1 MMSAIESGYF
11 VHPLAVCESKQ
22 IGAGTRVWA
31 FTHVLAG
38 AKIGSHCNL
47 GEHVFVENRVSIG
60 ENCTIKNGVALWD
73 FVTLEEGV
81 FIGPNA
87 VFTNDLRPRAFI
99 RRNCDT
105 FLPTVVKRGATI
117 GANATIV
124 CGVTIGQYALIGA
137 GTVIARD
144 IPPHSLVV
152 GNPGRIIGKVC
163 YCGSRLNESGFC
175 ETCNLPLLNN
185 SEAHAVLLHRDSPAE
200 VLPTEVDRPRKKAG

>member
-1 MMSAIESGYF
+1 M
-11 VHPLAVCESKQ
+11 
-22 IGAGTRVWA
+22 
-31 FTHVLAG
+31 
-38 AKIGSHCNL
+38 
-47 GEHVFVENRVSIG
+47 ENRVSLG
-60 ENCTIKNGVALWD
+60 NHCTIKNGVAIWD
-73 FVTLEEGV
+73 FVTLEDGV
-81 FIGPNA
+81 FIGPDA

-99 RRNCDT
+99 RRGSDT

-163 YCGSRLNESGFC
+163 FCGSRLNDRSFC
-175 ETCNLPLLNN
+175 EACNLPLLDN
-185 SEAHAVLLHRDSPAE
+185 SEARAVLLHQEPSSTE
-200 VLPTEVDRPRKKAG
+200 VLATGAERTRREAS